1 MYDGVGVNLRLVA
14 SHEIGHSLGLPHTND
29 TNSLMFPYYQ
39 LILPK
44 NMLPK
49 QVSEI
54 VFFPPSRIQHFKYSK
69 KIQSLYDIRKA
80 FSRIIN
86 PEWMRFQ
93 NKNSYVCP
101 MSHWPTKSVDQIKL
115 PVRLSCGLGVM

>member
-1 MYDGVGVNLRLVA
+1 MVGHVSKHLYVFDRSIAGIQRYDGVGFNLRLVA

-54 VFFPPSRIQHFKYSK
+54 FDFSTSALLVYSTV
-69 KIQSLYDIRKA
+69 L
-80 FSRIIN
+80 
-86 PEWMRFQ
+86 
-93 NKNSYVCP
+93 
-101 MSHWPTKSVDQIKL
+101 
-115 PVRLSCGLGVM
+115 

>member
-1 MYDGVGVNLRLVA
+1 MVGHVSKHLYVFDRSIVGIQRYDGRGFNLCLVA

-29 TNSLMFPYYQ
+29 TNSLMYPVYQ

-54 VFFPPSRIQHFKYSK
+54 FVFPPSLLQILKMC
-69 KIQSLYDIRKA
+69 
-80 FSRIIN
+80 SR
-86 PEWMRFQ
+86 
-93 NKNSYVCP
+93 V
-101 MSHWPTKSVDQIKL
+101 L
-115 PVRLSCGLGVM
+115 